1 MIPDESLQDKK
12 YNIDGYPAERLQYMG
27 LVIDSQAHKLVTSN
41 KENRMQETG
50 VRSQESGDRRQKKR
64 GERSKDTTTL

>member
-41 KENRMQETG
+41 KENRIQEPEYRRQET
-50 VRSQESGDRRQKKR
+50 RIT
-64 GERSKDTTTL
+64 SKE